1 MSNKNQIHKILNED
15 TTQSYNK
22 ANSKLLNIIKN
33 QVAYD
38 SKSTN
43 LFSQLYQKQNNE
55 MLNADLNMVNKKR
68 TQLAIKGAELNP
80 DGAITPAIP
89 QIPQQVATNF
99 TIASQKAI
107 NIMNHISGILRSLD
121 FPPPISFNVN
131 RDIKWSDLFDAFTQ
145 LQQQTMYLLQ
155 GQGQYKSNQVV
166 QQIDLVS
173 SKSIEFS
180 EVVGQ
185 YQDLYIDGNNR
196 ARAPQYLQFII
207 DDSIWQ
213 RLDIIEEFLLN
224 AQNQLQI
231 FREGLS
237 PGGAFDDNTRGPIP
251 PVYNYPVYQQN
262 LAVPP
267 RIAPGIVAL
276 GGDDDDN
283 SGLDAPY
290 GYGGNSDSDSDFY
303 SYHPPSDNDGD
314 DIPPADYSDDY
325 SDDYSSNFHSLSD
338 SFASVPST
346 IDWGMTPGG
355 VSATPLTHQSSR
367 RRVRG
372 TMPTTPEQLA
382 LIQEHRRNNPRST
395 TPRPPGRVGPF
406 SPKPVD
412 DRNDGSRRGLML
424 QLQEQNKLLDRGE
437 ITGMQQSE
445 NQSQHSYDSS
455 GDIISGVAS
464 TSNITPRAIG
474 PFTQSPSSRF
484 SGPFNPSPPSGDY
497 VSSQVR
503 KIERANDSV
512 RKEKLRFDREAV
524 LELESQ
530 APTSQAPTQPVFTSP
545 RNSKKSVQIRDDME
559 DIQARERDQLDPRHR
574 LFDDDEAEIIAGDKP
589 TAGLTSSERNIERA
603 VLFLENY
610 LVDKDFQSIYEY
622 LMNPN
627 IPIDE
632 VEKIANKL
640 SNLYPQSYDE
650 YVEYVSSTDRAR
662 QSAEKKAT
670 KGKHDIPSERKIH
683 LSVETLLPQLRK
695 KDYGSI
701 YTYFRDADLTAHEV
715 RKIANALNHIEPDLY
730 SEYIDFMAENE
741 IESPGSKQRTKA
753 EAKSDE
759 SPDKKINDI
768 VAVLLPVLKNDDFEL
783 LYTYLNS
790 PNLTAEES
798 QSIYKKL
805 MSLDPVKFS
814 LFILFAEDYEKQ
826 LEKKEGV
833 NDIKI
838 RTLKVDLTKWYNSS
852 NFTAFNAWRDANIKS
867 EAQESALLE
876 TLSASPSNSYKLN
889 YGKMYIDL
897 KHGKSK
903 TFRAGTGT
911 GKRK

>member
-1 MSNKNQIHKILNED
+1 MSKQIYKILNED

-43 LFSQLYQKQNNE
+43 LFSQLHQKQNNE

-68 TQLAIKGAELNP
+68 TQLAIKGAQLNP
-80 DGAITPAIP
+80 DGAISPAIP

-155 GQGQYKSNQVV
+155 GQGQYKSNQVI

-180 EVVGQ
+180 EIVEQ

-196 ARAPQYLQFII
+196 ARLPQYVQFII

-213 RLDIIEEFLLN
+213 RLDIIEDFLLN

-231 FREGLS
+231 FREGLM

-262 LAVPP
+262 LAVP

-276 GGDDDDN
+276 GGDDDDDSDGIAYLHGSEDDDD
-283 SGLDAPY
+283 SGADNPY
-290 GYGGNSDSDSDFY
+290 GYGRDSDDSYGVLPPLGYSDDG
-303 SYHPPSDNDGD
+303 HDSDNDT
-314 DIPPADYSDDY
+314 IYLSDDD
-325 SDDYSSNFHSLSD
+325 SIDYHSLGD
-338 SFASVPST
+338 SYSPMPTA
-346 IDWGMTPGG
+346 IDWGVGPGSTA
-355 VSATPLTHQSSR
+355 SALQTRRSSR
-367 RRVRG
+367 G
-372 TMPTTPEQLA
+372 SIIGLKPTTPEQIA
-382 LIQEHRRNNPRST
+382 LIQEHRRNNPRT
-395 TPRPPGRVGPF
+395 NTPRRPGRVGPF
-406 SPKPVD
+406 SPPGE
-412 DRNDGSRRGLML
+412 RNDGQRSGLML
-424 QLQEQNKLLDRGE
+424 QLQEQNKLVDRGE

-445 NQSQHSYDSS
+445 SQPQHAYYSSGESS

-464 TSNITPRAIG
+464 TSNITPRAI
-474 PFTQSPSSRF
+474 
-484 SGPFNPSPPSGDY
+484 GPFNPSPPSGDY

-503 KIERANDSV
+503 KIERANDSI

-530 APTSQAPTQPVFTSP
+530 APTSQPVFTSP
-545 RNSKKSVQIRDDME
+545 RSSKKSVQIRDDME
-559 DIQARERDQLDPRHR
+559 DIQARERDQLAPRHR
-574 LFDDDEAEIIAGDKP
+574 LYDDDEAEIIAGAKP

-603 VLFLENY
+603 VSFLENY
-610 LVDKDFQSIYEY
+610 LMDKDFQSLYEY

-632 VEKIANKL
+632 VEQIANKL
-640 SNLYPQSYDE
+640 SNLYPQSYGE
-650 YVEYVSSTDRAR
+650 YLEYVSLTEGAR
-662 QSAEKKAT
+662 KSAEKKAT
-670 KGKHDIPSERKIH
+670 KGKSDTAKIH
-683 LSVETLLPQLRK
+683 QSVETLLPQLRK
-695 KDYGSI
+695 RDYGFI
-701 YTYFRDADLTAHEV
+701 YTYFRDADLTVYEAD
-715 RKIANALNHIEPDLY
+715 KIANALNKTEPDLY
-730 SEYIDFMAENE
+730 NEYIDFLAEHE
-741 IESPGSKQRTKA
+741 IESPSSKQRAKA
-753 EAKSDE
+753 EAKSDK
-759 SPDKKINDI
+759 SPDKKIHQI
-768 VAVLLPVLKNDDFEL
+768 VAVLLPLLKNENFEL

-790 PNLTAEES
+790 PSLTAEET
-798 QSIYKKL
+798 QSIYKRL
-805 MSLDPVKFS
+805 MSLEPRKYAE
-814 LFILFAEDYEKQ
+814 FILFAEDYEKQ

-833 NDIKI
+833 SDIKV

-852 NFTAFNAWRDANIKS
+852 NFTAFNAWRGANIKT

-876 TLSASPSNSYKLN
+876 TLSASPLNSYKVN
-889 YGKMYIDL
+889 YGKMYVDL
-897 KHGKSK
+897 MVGKSK

-911 GKRK
+911 KAKAKRKKN

>member
-1 MSNKNQIHKILNED
+1 
-15 TTQSYNK
+15 
-22 ANSKLLNIIKN
+22 
-33 QVAYD
+33 
-38 SKSTN
+38 
-43 LFSQLYQKQNNE
+43 
-55 MLNADLNMVNKKR
+55 
-68 TQLAIKGAELNP
+68 
-80 DGAITPAIP
+80 
-89 QIPQQVATNF
+89 
-99 TIASQKAI
+99 
-107 NIMNHISGILRSLD
+107 
-121 FPPPISFNVN
+121 VN

-237 PGGAFDDNTRGPIP
+237 PGGAFDDNSRGPIP

-276 GGDDDDN
+276 GGDDDDDDDSDGISYLYGSDDYDN

-290 GYGGNSDSDSDFY
+290 GYGGNSDSDDFPTDD
-303 SYHPPSDNDGD
+303 HDSDNDT
-314 DIPPADYSDDY
+314 IYLSDDSAGY
-325 SDDYSSNFHSLSD
+325 HSLGD
-338 SFASVPST
+338 SYSPMPTA
-346 IDWGMTPGG
+346 IDWGVGPGSTA
-355 VSATPLTHQSSR
+355 SALQTRHSSR
-367 RRVRG
+367 RGVRG
-372 TMPTTPEQLA
+372 MIPTTPEQLA
-382 LIQEHRRNNPRST
+382 LIQEHRRNNPRT
-395 TPRPPGRVGPF
+395 NTPRPPGRVEPF

-412 DRNDGSRRGLML
+412 DRNDGQRRGLML

-445 NQSQHSYDSS
+445 NQSQHSFDSS

-474 PFTQSPSSRF
+474 PF
-484 SGPFNPSPPSGDY
+484 NPSLPSGDY

-574 LFDDDEAEIIAGDKP
+574 LFDDDEAEIIAGVKP
-589 TAGLTSSERNIERA
+589 SAGLTSSERNIERA
-603 VLFLENY
+603 VLLLEHY
-610 LVDKDFQSIYEY
+610 LMDKDFQSIYEY

-640 SNLYPQSYDE
+640 SNLYPESYGE
-650 YVEYVSSTDRAR
+650 YLEYVSLTEGAR
-662 QSAEKKAT
+662 KSAEKKAT
-670 KGKHDIPSERKIH
+670 KGKSDTAKIH
-683 LSVETLLPQLRK
+683 QSVETLLPQLRK
-695 KDYGSI
+695 RDYGFI
-701 YTYFRDADLTAHEV
+701 FTYFRDADLTVYEAD
-715 RKIANALNHIEPDLY
+715 KIANALNKIEPDLY
-730 SEYIDFMAENE
+730 SEYIDFLTEHE
-741 IESPGSKQRTKA
+741 IESPNSKQRAKA
-753 EAKSDE
+753 EAKSD
-759 SPDKKINDI
+759 
-768 VAVLLPVLKNDDFEL
+768 
-783 LYTYLNS
+783 NS
-790 PNLTAEES
+790 
-798 QSIYKKL
+798 
-805 MSLDPVKFS
+805 
-814 LFILFAEDYEKQ
+814 
-826 LEKKEGV
+826 
-833 NDIKI
+833 
-838 RTLKVDLTKWYNSS
+838 
-852 NFTAFNAWRDANIKS
+852 
-867 EAQESALLE
+867 
-876 TLSASPSNSYKLN
+876 
-889 YGKMYIDL
+889 
-897 KHGKSK
+897 
-903 TFRAGTGT
+903 
-911 GKRK
+911 